1 MASRHYLMG
10 CLGAVLATGVPPS
23 LAQTYPHKPIRWV
36 VPYAPGGAADPI
48 ARLIGQKLAEA
59 WGQPVVIDNRPGA
72 GGNIGTDVVAKAAP
86 DGHTIVLVAAS
97 TVTINQ
103 SLYAKLPY
111 DPVRDLAP
119 VAIVA
124 TDVLVLVQTQ
134 SLPTSSVAEVIALAR
149 AKPGQVQ
156 YASGGTGSGGHL
168 AMELFKAMAGIDLV
182 HVPYK
187 GAGSALPNLIAGQVS
202 LMTTSAA
209 TAMPHVRS
217 GRLKA
222 LGVTGADRA
231 PTLPDL
237 PTVSEA
243 GLKGYEV
250 TGWYGVLVPAR
261 TPAAVVA
268 KMNAEIVRIVSSA
281 EVSERLT
288 GMGLIPRTTTPQEMG
303 AVIARDAAKWA
314 KVVKQAGIRAD

>member
-1 MASRHYLMG
+1 MAYQRCWLG
-10 CLGAVLATGVPPS
+10 CMGAVVAVVTTTS
-23 LAQTYPHKPIRWV
+23 LAQPYPNRPIRWV

-48 ARLIGQKLAEA
+48 ARLIGQKLADA
-59 WGQPVVIDNRPGA
+59 WGQPVVVDNRPGA

-86 DGHTIVLVAAS
+86 DGHTVVIVAAS
-97 TVTINQ
+97 TVTVNQ
-103 SLYAKLPY
+103 SLYAKLPF

-119 VAIVA
+119 VALVA
-124 TDVLVLVQTQ
+124 TDVLVLVQTL
-134 SLPTSSVAEVIALAR
+134 SLPTSSVNDVIALAR
-149 AKPGQVQ
+149 AKPGQIQ

-168 AMELFKAMAGIDLV
+168 AMELFRVMAGIDLV

-187 GAGSALPNLIAGQVS
+187 GAGSALPNLISGQVS

-209 TAMPHVRS
+209 TAMPHVRT

-222 LGVTGADRA
+222 LGVTSAERA
-231 PTLPDL
+231 PTLPEL
-237 PTVSEA
+237 PTVSES

-268 KMNAEIVRIVSSA
+268 KLNAEIVRIVSSG
-281 EVSERLT
+281 EISERLT
-288 GMGLIPRTTTPQEMG
+288 GMGLIPRTSTPQEMG

-314 KVVKQAGIRAD
+314 KVVKQSGIRAD